1 MTLALENVDLVV
13 GGEPYLYDISM
24 QLEPGEPYVLL
35 GPTTAGKTSLMRIL
49 AGLDRP
55 TSGRVIENGTDV
67 TGVSVRRRN
76 VAMVY
81 QQFINYPS
89 FTVYENIAS
98 PLRRAGLPS
107 ADIDRQVRETAS
119 MLRID
124 GLLDRLPSELSG
136 GQQQRTALARALI
149 KDADL
154 LLLDEPLVNLDFKL
168 REQLRSELGHISDR
182 RSAIVVYATTEPL
195 EALMLGGRT
204 IVMDTGR
211 VLQSGTTHDVFK
223 NPASVRVGEVFSDP
237 PMNMIPG
244 RVAGQTA
251 ILGETLQIP
260 LTRHLS
266 VLGEGPY
273 TFGIRC
279 GHLFVSS
286 SATDDVEIPGK
297 VELSEINGSETFI
310 HTSHNG
316 VAWVAQE
323 EGVHTFDLGQDI
335 TLHMNPRH
343 LFAFREDGMLA
354 AAPSQDAAPVAV
366 G

>member
-13 GGEPYLYDISM
+13 GGKPYLYDVST
-24 QLEPGEPYVLL
+24 QLEPGEPYILL
-35 GPTTAGKTSLMRIL
+35 GPTTAGKTSLMRIM
-49 AGLDRP
+49 AGLDQP
-55 TSGRVIENGTDV
+55 TSGRLMENDADV
-67 TGVSVRRRN
+67 TGVSVRRRS

-107 ADIDRQVRETAS
+107 SDIDRQVRETAS

-124 GLLDRLPSELSG
+124 GLLDRLPAELSG
-136 GQQQRTALARALI
+136 GQQQRTALARALV
-149 KDADL
+149 KDASL

-168 REQLRSELGHISDR
+168 REQLRTELGHIFER
-182 RSAIVVYATTEPL
+182 RAAIVVYATTEPL

-204 IVMDTGR
+204 IVMDAGR
-211 VLQSGTTHDVFK
+211 ILQSGRTAEVFK

-237 PMNMIPG
+237 PMNLILG
-244 RVAGQTA
+244 RVEGQVA
-251 ILGETLQIP
+251 ILGESLRIP
-260 LTRHLS
+260 LTRHLTT
-266 VLGEGPY
+266 LTEGPY
-273 TFGIRC
+273 SFGIRC
-279 GHLFVSS
+279 GHLFV
-286 SATDDVEIPGK
+286 ARGAADDVEISGT

-316 VAWVAQE
+316 IVWVAQE
-323 EGVHTFDLGQDI
+323 EGVHTFALGEDV

-343 LFAFREDGMLA
+343 LFAFGEDGTLA
-354 AAPSQDAAPVAV
+354 AAPSDDVALMEAS
-366 G
+366 